1 MKEISRRAFNKKSIL
16 LSCLAALAPASPA
29 IAMFD
34 KVQKD
39 AFLARKDLSDALRS
53 MYMTYDATYPY
64 DHKFN
69 ETLVKDQL
77 RNLQFSVE
85 KGINAEQIDHYIMT
99 NEPIL
104 KRIKTLVEKE
114 GSEKAL
120 VNLFDDEP
128 CSYQLFEHINV
139 KEGERSFPCPYK
151 SNLEHGKKW
160 LKTFTIEWSDV
171 CNKWCIPIW
180 KRSADIIGIK
190 IEVKTGET
198 CSVRLQSPKGKD
210 KAS

>member
-1 MKEISRRAFNKKSIL
+1 MTELSRRAFNKKSIL
-16 LSCLAALAPASPA
+16 FSCLAALAPASPA

-85 KGINAEQIDHYIMT
+85 KGINADQIDHYIMT
-99 NEPIL
+99 NKPIL
-104 KRIKTLVEKE
+104 KKIKALVEKE

-120 VNLFDDEP
+120 VELFDDEP
-128 CSYQLFEHINV
+128 CSYQLFEHINA

-151 SNLEHGKKW
+151 SNLENCIKW

-180 KRSADIIGIK
+180 KRSAHIIGIK
-190 IEVKTGET
+190 IEVKTGEI
-198 CSVRLQSPKGKD
+198 CSFRLKSPKGKE
-210 KAS
+210 KS

>member
-1 MKEISRRAFNKKSIL
+1 MTDISRRSFTKKSVL
-16 LSCLAALAPASPA
+16 LSCLAALAPAAPA
-29 IAMFD
+29 MAMFD

-39 AFLARKDLSDALRS
+39 AFLARDDLADALKS

-69 ETLVKDQL
+69 ESLVKDQL
-77 RNLQFSVE
+77 RNLEFSIT
-85 KGINAEQIDHYIMT
+85 KGINDKQIDHYIMT

-104 KRIKTLVEKE
+104 KRIQELVEKE

-120 VNLFDDEP
+120 VELFDDEP

-151 SNLEHGKKW
+151 SNLEHCKKW

-180 KRSADIIGIK
+180 KRSADIIGIE

-198 CSVRLQSPKGKD
+198 CSVCLKKSESKPL
-210 KAS
+210 

>member
-1 MKEISRRAFNKKSIL
+1 MTGISRRAFNKRSIL
-16 LSCLAALAPASPA
+16 LSCLGALAPASTA

-39 AFLARKDLSDALRS
+39 VFLARKDLSDALRS

-85 KGINAEQIDHYIMT
+85 KGVNAEQIDHYIMT

-104 KRIKTLVEKE
+104 KRVKALVEKE

-120 VNLFDDEP
+120 VSLFDDEP

-139 KEGERSFPCPYK
+139 KEGGRSFPCPYK

-190 IEVKTGET
+190 VEVKTGVT
-198 CSVRLQSPKGKD
+198 CSVRLQSPEGKE
-210 KAS
+210 KS